1 MLMQNLTEGGRTM
14 YNALESRAIISY
26 SITTKS
32 DLHIGGPGS
41 SADGAKDAPILK
53 VKDPK
58 DPQGRAVIPGSSL
71 KGVLRT
77 ELERLLKGLGVPD
90 ICTVPNVCG
99 KPGTPHAATTCLVCQ
114 LFGGMNLA
122 GSVRIHDAVATSAGH
137 MRTRDHVAI
146 DRKVRKARDT
156 AKFDMDAVIKGTK
169 FEGSL
174 VIENLDLVSP
184 TGQHRYD
191 KLGGFI
197 SLIDFFNICSGKIG
211 GAVSRGYGEITISID
226 SIRIVTAQ
234 DYLNSTAATGKTIK
248 VTDPIVTDAKTA
260 WQNYLKTVIEKKR
273 EEGVASAGV

>member
-1 MLMQNLTEGGRTM
+1 MF
-14 YNALESRAIISY
+14 NALESRAIISY

-41 SADGAKDAPILK
+41 STDGAKDAPVL
-53 VKDPK
+53 K

-77 ELERLLKGLGVPD
+77 ELERLLKGLGIPD

-99 KPGTPHAATTCLVCQ
+99 KPGTAHADTTCLVCQ

-122 GSVRIHDAVATSAGH
+122 GSVRIHDAVATSIGQVI
-137 MRTRDHVAI
+137 TRDHVAI

-156 AKFDMDAVIKGTK
+156 AKFDMDAVIKGTTFK
-169 FEGSL
+169 GSL

-184 TGQHRYD
+184 KGKPLYD

-197 SLIDFFNICSGKIG
+197 SLVDFFNACSGKIG
-211 GAVSRGYGEITISID
+211 GAVSRGYGEIMISID

-234 DYLNSTAATGKTIK
+234 DYLNGTAATGKTIL
-248 VTDPIVTDAKTA
+248 VTDPIATGAKTA
-260 WQNYLKTVIEKKR
+260 WQNYLKSIIEKKH
-273 EEGVASAGV
+273 EAGVASAGV